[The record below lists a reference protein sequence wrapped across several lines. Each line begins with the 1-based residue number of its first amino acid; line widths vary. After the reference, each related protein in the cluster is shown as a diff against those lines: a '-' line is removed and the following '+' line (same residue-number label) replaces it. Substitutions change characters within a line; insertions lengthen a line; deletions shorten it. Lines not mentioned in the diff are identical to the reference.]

1 MNKYEITQKLQ
12 MLGLPKEEYWLVTG
26 SALVFY
32 GVKKETRD
40 IDLGCTKKLADR
52 LEAEGYLTERLAD
65 GSRKI
70 VIDDDVEIFEE
81 WVYDRVENID
91 GFPVIS
97 LKGLIMMKQSL
108 GREKDLADL
117 AAIKEF
123 MQSHNL
129 FGII

>member
-123 MQSHNL
+123 LQSHNL

>member
-1 MNKYEITQKLQ
+1 

-123 MQSHNL
+123 LQSHNL